1 VIRVEVIHGDDRRL
15 AHIPVEEEVDMDELQ
30 ELVGDGKGHVSVAM
44 SYGDKDYGNG
54 FEVRVSV
61 GLTCNQDRDTI
72 DNARSLALELAAE
85 HLVDAKAQAEETY
98 AELSRK

>member
-1 VIRVEVIHGDDRRL
+1 
-15 AHIPVEEEVDMDELQ
+15 MDELQ

-72 DNARSLALELAAE
+72 DDARSLALDLAVE

>member
-1 VIRVEVIHGDDRRL
+1 MIRVEVIHGDDRRL

-30 ELVGDGKGHVSVAM
+30 ELVGDGKGHISVAM
-44 SYGDKDYGNG
+44 SYGDKDFGNG

-72 DNARSLALELAAE
+72 DDARSLALDLAVE

>member
-54 FEVRVSV
+54 FGVRVSV

>member
-1 VIRVEVIHGDDRRL
+1 MIRVEVIHGDDRRL
-15 AHIPVEEEVDMDELQ
+15 AHIPVEEEADMDELH
-30 ELVGDGKGHVSVAM
+30 ELVGDGKGHVSVAL

-72 DNARSLALELAAE
+72 DDARSLALDLAVE

>member
-1 VIRVEVIHGDDRRL
+1 MIRIEVVHGDDRRL
-15 AHIPVEEEVDMDELQ
+15 EHIPIEEKVDMDDLQ
-30 ELVGDGKGHVSVAM
+30 DLVGDGKGHVSVSM
-44 SYGDKDYGNG
+44 SYADKDYGNG

-72 DNARSLALELAAE
+72 DEARSLALDLAVE
-85 HLVDAKAQAEETY
+85 HLVDSKTQAEETY